1 MAHKLCCNASKS
13 TNEASTP
20 TRGGDAFGTRLA
32 KNRWFGSSGL
42 NLAFEGLLLGASLRL
57 RAKVT
62 RNEPHESCFQFMM
75 LSFTQKEHLSSFARR
90 QKVPKVSKRRLQI
103 AGGTEACGTAR
114 AESRSRRCRAGDRVE
129 VAASTP
135 AHGSASLE
143 CQK

>member
-1 MAHKLCCNASKS
+1 MSSTQPRQVYVPMCSAAGGGNTPCTSEGYYHAQLCGTMAHKLCCNASKS

-57 RAKVT
+57 CAKVT

-90 QKVPKVSKRRLQI
+90 
-103 AGGTEACGTAR
+103 
-114 AESRSRRCRAGDRVE
+114 RRCRRSPSG
-129 VAASTP
+129 
-135 AHGSASLE
+135 G
-143 CQK
+143 CK

>member
-1 MAHKLCCNASKS
+1 MLSVH
-13 TNEASTP
+13 
-20 TRGGDAFGTRLA
+20 DAFVHPKG
-32 KNRWFGSSGL
+32 
-42 NLAFEGLLLGASLRL
+42 AFV
-57 RAKVT
+57 KFCKKT
-62 RNEPHESCFQFMM
+62 
-75 LSFTQKEHLSSFARR
+75 
-90 QKVPKVSKRRLQI
+90 KVPKVSKRRLQI